1 MLYCSHQDRV
11 RFFPPLGCSTCKKIL
26 VYDLG
31 FRVVLTGL
39 NRPKRHYSSDRMV
52 DTPPEGAV
60 QGVRRDRVVGFS
72 VYAFPKHKRNSM
84 SAPFRKGCS
93 LRGAPCGIS
102 CLITLQKQVPW
113 PAVGNF
119 SSVSLYS
126 SPRSYL
132 SSLFPNPFACRGGRR
147 HSGRSLPSGAPL
159 KLRLALAA
167 IVCLSRSLRRLV
179 LFVEVPSV
187 GREHAATLVSFQ
199 KPLEIQL

>member
-39 NRPKRHYSSDRMV
+39 
-52 DTPPEGAV
+52 
-60 QGVRRDRVVGFS
+60 GVCRDRVVGFS
-72 VYAFPKHKRNSM
+72 VYAFQKHKRNSM

-102 CLITLQKQVPW
+102 CLTTLQKQVPW

-159 KLRLALAA
+159 KLRLALGA
-167 IVCLSRSLRRLV
+167 IVCLSRSLRSLV
-179 LFVEVPSV
+179 LF
-187 GREHAATLVSFQ
+187 A
-199 KPLEIQL
+199 